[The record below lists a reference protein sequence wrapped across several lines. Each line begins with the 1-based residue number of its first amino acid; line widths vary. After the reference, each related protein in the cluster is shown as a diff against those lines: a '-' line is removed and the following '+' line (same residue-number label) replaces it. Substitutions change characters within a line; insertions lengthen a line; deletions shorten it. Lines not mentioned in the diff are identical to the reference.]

1 MKTVVNIFRIITG
14 VLFIF
19 SGLVKAIDPLG
30 LAYKMQEFFEAFAH
44 EGWMPGLMNSLND
57 YALAFS
63 ITMITLEVV
72 LGIALLLGAWKK
84 LTTFLLLLLMLLF
97 LFLTAYVLFSGRIRA
112 CGCFG
117 DCVPLTPVQTFAKDV
132 ILLIMILVLFFYR
145 RFIHPVHKPMILWII
160 IIVST
165 VATIMLQ
172 YYVLRNLPVVDC
184 LPFKKGNNVLELR
197 KMPADAVQDKFDYV
211 FVYSKDGKEEQ
222 FSAEELPDST
232 WEFVDRKQILIE
244 KGRNN
249 IPAINDY
256 HLTNDEG
263 VDVTET
269 LMEQDR
275 TYYLF
280 YLRDVPSSKPSWLK
294 TMRRFLE
301 KTNAPVYVVVSQR
314 DKGETFIRKHGL
326 GELPVLTL
334 DATAIKTAARSAAT
348 LYQMK
353 GAVVK
358 KKWGTGQ
365 LALAP

>member
-63 ITMITLEVV
+63 ITMISLEVV

-145 RFIHPVHKPMILWII
+145 RYIHPVHKPMILWII

-269 LMEQDR
+269 LMEQD
-275 TYYLF
+275 
-280 YLRDVPSSKPSWLK
+280 
-294 TMRRFLE
+294 
-301 KTNAPVYVVVSQR
+301 
-314 DKGETFIRKHGL
+314 
-326 GELPVLTL
+326 
-334 DATAIKTAARSAAT
+334 
-348 LYQMK
+348 
-353 GAVVK
+353 
-358 KKWGTGQ
+358 
-365 LALAP
+365 